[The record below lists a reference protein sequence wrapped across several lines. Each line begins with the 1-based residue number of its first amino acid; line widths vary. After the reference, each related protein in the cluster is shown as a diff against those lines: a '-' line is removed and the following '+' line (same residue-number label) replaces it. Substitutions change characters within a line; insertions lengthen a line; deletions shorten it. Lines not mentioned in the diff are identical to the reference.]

1 MIRAEGRQGK
11 AAELLGL
18 SYDQFRGM
26 YRKFREETDVSCDA
40 RTDSR

>member
-26 YRKFREETDVSCDA
+26 YRKFREETDVSYAA